1 MLKTCHFEDTED
13 IMTKFKQQGL
23 HVIRIK
29 YWKAGESGNP
39 PSFIPALLIKG
50 ILLHKQA
57 TKGKHFCPECICSV
71 ATNVDFYSLFFSLF
85 SFYTYLLDL
94 GQLCCKRKR
103 GEMEEIKVDQP
114 CPCSCYFLV
123 VQYQWQAC
131 RIFLSGIQKL
141 TKIF

>member
-13 IMTKFKQQGL
+13 IMTKSKQQGL

-71 ATNVDFYSLFFSLF
+71 ATNVDFYSLFLACSAFILICLTQVNYVAKEREERWKKLKSTSHVPVRATFWLCSISGRHAGF
-85 SFYTYLLDL
+85 FY
-94 GQLCCKRKR
+94 
-103 GEMEEIKVDQP
+103 
-114 CPCSCYFLV
+114 
-123 VQYQWQAC
+123 QAY
-131 RIFLSGIQKL
+131 RN
-141 TKIF
+141 